1 MSKKYQKLFREEVL
15 PGKLVVHI
23 GAKPNG
29 FRARLVVDTVE
40 MIDKR
45 SMIVFAD
52 GRSDWLDQWRV
63 FDGWEEYGSR

>member
-1 MSKKYQKLFREEVL
+1 
-15 PGKLVVHI
+15 
-23 GAKPNG
+23 
-29 FRARLVVDTVE
+29 